1 MSGAT
6 VADRR
11 TGVAVAPHEVNGFM
25 AVWLIVLAAVALLV
39 FVVSRVIDRETRRR
53 LRLLGAVLFAAM
65 VLLFLLAYLV
75 TKTG

>member
-1 MSGAT
+1 
-6 VADRR
+6 
-11 TGVAVAPHEVNGFM
+11 M